1 MNYYILIV
9 VFLIFLIFLIMF
21 IRKLSNPKWFEQFM
35 TDTLEDKDIFTRFL
49 KFLITK
55 K

>member
-1 MNYYILIV
+1 MYILLI
-9 VFLIFLIFLIMF
+9 VFLIFFVVF
-21 IRKLSNPKWFEQFM
+21 IHKLSNPKWFEQFM